1 MKPFFERAS
10 KLMTKKVAAGAI
22 LAALLLPDIAAAEV
36 DFAKDLRPFIEAR
49 CSKCHDAKK
58 QKGGVDFSVF
68 NDVNASLKKHKIW
81 RSALE
86 QIQTK
91 EMPPDD
97 EPAMTDA
104 ERAKLA
110 GTISSMLALLDSN
123 DPKTRDPGP
132 PLLRRLSRVE
142 YNLTI
147 RDLTGLDFD
156 AADSVGMPDDTPV
169 TGFATYAAG
178 QTISAALMEKY
189 FAAADKIVERFKT
202 ASEPG
207 VKKSDK
213 DRVAF
218 DALFAPPTDE
228 KVDARGSA
236 KYIISAFA
244 RRAFRR
250 PARADEIASVMKFYD
265 AAIAKKEP
273 QIKAELAM
281 LKPVLVSPAFLFRA
295 EKEASDAK
303 APYRISDLELATRLS
318 YFLWST
324 MPDEALLALAE
335 QNKLSDEKTL
345 DEQLKRML
353 ASPKA
358 RALTDNFAAYW
369 LQFRKVNEA
378 RPSTEFYPAFNGKLR
393 AAMLNETAMFWDKL
407 REDDRNVL
415 ELLDADYTYVNEP
428 LAKLYGID
436 GVKGEKMQRVSL
448 KPEQHRGGLLGMGSV
463 LALTSHTNRTSPT
476 LRGKWVLEV
485 LFNNPPAPPPANAG
499 MFKDEGRNKKEP
511 KTFREKL
518 AMHAADATCAACHKK
533 IDPLGFGLENFD
545 AIGSWRE
552 SGKDI
557 DASGQLAGGEK
568 FNGVG
573 ELKKIVLKHQDDF
586 ERGLIG
592 NMLSYAIG
600 RELEWTDEREIS
612 AIKAAMEKNGHRFS
626 TLIAGIAKSYPMQYR
641 RGE

>member
-1 MKPFFERAS
+1 
-10 KLMTKKVAAGAI
+10 MTKLFTAATI
-22 LAALLLPDIAAAEV
+22 LALFSLSALEAAEF
-36 DFAKDLRPFIEAR
+36 DFAKDLRPLVEAR
-49 CSKCHDAKK
+49 CAKCHDEKK

-68 NDVNASLKKHKIW
+68 KDVNSSLKKHKIW
-81 RSALE
+81 RNALE
-86 QIQTK
+86 QIQSR

-97 EPAMTDA
+97 EPALTDA
-104 ERAKLA
+104 ERAKLT
-110 GTISSMLALLDSN
+110 GTIGSMLALLDSN
-123 DPKTRDPGP
+123 DPTTRDPGP
-132 PLLRRLSRVE
+132 PLLRRLTRVE

-169 TGFATYAAG
+169 TGFATFAAA
-178 QTISAALMEKY
+178 QTLSPALMEKY
-189 FAAADKIVERFKT
+189 FAAADKIVEHFT
-202 ASEPG
+202 AASDPA

-218 DALFAPPTDE
+218 DALFRA
-228 KVDARGSA
+228 SA
-236 KYIISAFA
+236 IKDREAAQRFISAFA
-244 RRAFRR
+244 RHAFRR
-250 PARADEIASVMKFYD
+250 PARADEIAGMLKFYD
-265 AAIAKKEP
+265 AALARKESPAKAAFE
-273 QIKAELAM
+273 M

-295 EKEASDAK
+295 EKDATDSNV
-303 APYRISDLELATRLS
+303 PVHITDLELATRLS

-324 MPDEALLALAE
+324 MPDEALLSLAE
-335 QNKLSDEKTL
+335 QNKLSDPNTF

-358 RALTDNFAAYW
+358 HALTDQFAAHW

-378 RPSTEFYPAFNGKLR
+378 RPSTEFYPSFNGKLR
-393 AAMLNETAMFWDKL
+393 TAMLNETALFFDKL

-448 KPEQHRGGLLGMGSV
+448 KPEQHRGGLLGMGSI

-476 LRGKWVLEV
+476 QRGKWVLEV

-511 KTFREKL
+511 KNFREKL
-518 AMHAADATCAACHKK
+518 AMHATDATCAGCHKK

-545 AIGSWRE
+545 AIGMWRD

-557 DASGQLAGGEK
+557 DASGQLPGGEK

-573 ELKKIVLKHQDDF
+573 ELKKIVLKHKDDF

-592 NMLSYAIG
+592 NLLAYAIG

-612 AIKAAMEKNGHRFS
+612 AIQRAMEKSDHRFS
-626 TLIAGIAKSYPMQYR
+626 ALIAGIVNSYPMQYR
-641 RGE
+641 RGG